1 MLRTRLQKAP
11 RLFLFSPEAV
21 MGRLS
26 LLFVL
31 GASLLPGTSLAEP
44 LTFTIHDFDDRPLGI
59 QTYLERG
66 LFLGTIA
73 GGMVSDSIEIVPT
86 PTFGSPPNAVRPV
99 TPSSSLI
106 GIFRFAETPHFT
118 PAVQILFFDVF
129 GFQPGDPPAH
139 IELFDRAGRS
149 LLEFTN
155 PISQG
160 IGFVR
165 QRPDIAS
172 FVFTPGVSSH
182 VIDNVR
188 HTAPVIPEPGTILLI
203 GSGIGAAAWRA
214 RRRVTRSE
222 RHATCTK
229 VSSSTGALR
238 KAA

>member
-1 MLRTRLQKAP
+1 MRWVT
-11 RLFLFSPEAV
+11 
-21 MGRLS
+21 

-31 GASLLPGTSLAEP
+31 TTSVLPGTALAEP

-66 LFLGTIA
+66 LFLGSIA
-73 GGMVSDSIEIVPT
+73 GGIVFDTIEIVPT
-86 PTFGSPPNAVRPV
+86 PTLGSPPNAVRPV
-99 TPSSSLI
+99 GSSPSLL

-118 PAVQILFFDVF
+118 PAARILFLDVL

-149 LLEFTN
+149 LEEATF
-155 PISQG
+155 IGGG

-165 QRPDIAS
+165 QSPEIAS
-172 FVFTPGVSSH
+172 FVFTPGRPGL

-188 HTAPVIPEPGTILLI
+188 HTAPVIPEPTTILLM

-214 RRRVTRSE
+214 RRRPARGRCQAS
-222 RHATCTK
+222 AQ
-229 VSSSTGALR
+229 
-238 KAA
+238 